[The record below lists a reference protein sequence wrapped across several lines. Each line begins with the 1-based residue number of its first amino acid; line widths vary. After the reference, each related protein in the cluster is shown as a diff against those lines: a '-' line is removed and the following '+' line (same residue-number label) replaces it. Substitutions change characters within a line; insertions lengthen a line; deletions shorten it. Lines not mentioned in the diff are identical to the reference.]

1 VCKNEASFDNN
12 YVYDCFYNADC
23 FNAHCITLQD
33 KHAAAVKK
41 EPKEL
46 TPEQKAREDA
56 KKEKRR
62 LAKRKNY
69 EKKMAAK

>member
-1 VCKNEASFDNN
+1 
-12 YVYDCFYNADC
+12 
-23 FNAHCITLQD
+23 
-33 KHAAAVKK
+33 VKK